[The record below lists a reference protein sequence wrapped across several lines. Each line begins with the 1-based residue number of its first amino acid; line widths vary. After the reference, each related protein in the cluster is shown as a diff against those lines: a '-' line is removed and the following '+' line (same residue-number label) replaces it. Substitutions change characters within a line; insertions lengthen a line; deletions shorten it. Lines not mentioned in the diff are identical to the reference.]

1 MKVINARNVNEAYVI
16 GLGYLRAVGE
26 HQDSRVGRV
35 LVAPEPVTT
44 VYRVPAE
51 RVLFNVQRDANPFF
65 HLFEGLWMLAGRND
79 VEWIERYN
87 STFKQFSDDGVI
99 FNAAY
104 GYRWRKYFGEV
115 DQLEDL
121 ISMLLYDPDTRRA
134 VLSMWDPWADFD
146 QDGKDFPCNLNIAFR
161 VSHGRLHMT
170 VFNRSNDMIWG
181 AYGANAVHMS
191 MLHEYMAAMTHNMMG
206 NYYQVS
212 NNMHAYVDILNKVGT
227 PDPHPCCPYDRGA
240 VRFKKLVDDPQTFD
254 EDLHEFVDNEH
265 ENPLRR
271 YSNSFFTEV
280 AAPMKYAW
288 DNHKA
293 KNYPKALEHISK
305 IQATDWQ
312 LACRQWI
319 TRRMEAHA
327 TKTDQ
332 KRRTSSKVAHD
343 SADSGADGSGT

>member
-26 HQDSRVGRV
+26 HQDSRVGKV

-44 VYRVPAE
+44 VYRVPSE
-51 RVLFNVQRDANPFF
+51 RVLFNVARDANPFF

-79 VEWIERYN
+79 VEWIDRYN

-104 GYRWRKYFGEV
+104 GFRWRKHFDT

-121 ISMLLYDPDTRRA
+121 IKMLRRDPETRRA
-134 VLSMWDPWADFD
+134 VISMWDPYADFD
-146 QDGKDFPCNLNIAFR
+146 SEGKDFPCNLNIAFR
-161 VSHGRLHMT
+161 INHKRLHMT

-191 MLHEYMAAMTHNMMG
+191 MLHEYMCAMTHNMMG

-212 NNMHAYVDILNKVGT
+212 NNMHAYTDILEKVGT
-227 PDPHPCCPYDRGA
+227 PDPHPSCPYDRGA
-240 VRFKKLVDDPQTFD
+240 VKTRRLVDDPSTFD
-254 EDLHEFVDNEH
+254 TDLQAWIAE
-265 ENPLRR
+265 PLRQQMAL

-280 AAPMKYAW
+280 ATPMQWAWEFHKLKKY
-288 DNHKA
+288 
-293 KNYPKALEHISK
+293 PQALEHVSK

-319 TRRMEAHA
+319 TRRAEAYA

-332 KRRTSSKVAHD
+332 KRGRGSKVAHD
-343 SADSGADGSGT
+343 SADSGADGSGA